1 MQARICSSSQSIGA
15 HPRRGS
21 ALLASLF
28 VVVMIAGL
36 GAYIVELQ
44 ASFSRRQGSALDRKR
59 ALYIAE
65 AGLAEAV
72 LAISQGKSGALAD
85 EDVPARFHD
94 GIYWVESEPLGD
106 GRQMLTSR
114 GRVGTGAFTVRLVVE
129 PNVHPIGAAGFFG
142 EEGLTV
148 GDAVIID
155 GYDSRLGSFDAQTV
169 AGFGFP
175 TPGEAGLVQS
185 NGRIVLDDAAT
196 WPASTPHPYLTLYKG
211 LHAATQ
217 LKLSLL
223 DPTSV
228 LRLALATAEVLPNE
242 SYVLGTLRPGCKETV
257 ETNGNTKILLLDPAQ
272 QDVELPEIVA
282 PLTHRSVGAGTVV
295 INSVVTHADLSAS
308 GGKLRVTKFGELR
321 LVGPVVLDVG
331 RVDVMPGGTVV
342 LDDSAGPIQIHVRE
356 SLSFQPG
363 SVLVSNGA
371 DAHGAGTYIFVAP
384 DPSDDSRVQFEPVG
398 VFRGVVHAP
407 GDRVTLPTGLR
418 YFGAASAKHLT
429 IADGAWITY
438 DAALRVGGIGV
449 PALPRQQ
456 TWSIVEEPQ
465 PAVRVGFDPIAD
477 LVRRGIT
484 PRTWI
489 DAAPES
495 EVIAEYIDGAGFRQS
510 FAGVLDAGQVGAM
523 ERVIS
528 LRWRDPVADTYR
540 EPIRPSGM
548 DVDDLIARHRENRR
562 AARGGP

>member
-1 MQARICSSSQSIGA
+1 MQTRICSLSRSRYTR
-15 HPRRGS
+15 PRRGS
-21 ALLASLF
+21 ALIASLF
-28 VVVMIAGL
+28 AVVLIAGL

-44 ASFSRRQGSALDRKR
+44 AAFSRRQGSALDRKR

-85 EDVPARFHD
+85 EEVPARFHE
-94 GIYWVESEPLGD
+94 GVYWVESEPLGD
-106 GRQMLTSR
+106 GRLMLTSR
-114 GRVGTGAFTVRLVVE
+114 GRIATGAFTVRLVVQ
-129 PNVHPIGAAGFFG
+129 PNEHPIGAAGFFG

-155 GYDSRLGSFDAQTV
+155 GYDSRLGSFDDQAAAV
-169 AGFGFP
+169 GFAFP

-196 WPASTPHPYLTLYKG
+196 WPDGTPHPYRTLYDGLSVATKLKLTL
-211 LHAATQ
+211 Q
-217 LKLSLL
+217 

-228 LRLALATAEVLPNE
+228 IRLALATAGDLPNE
-242 SYVLGTLRPGCKETV
+242 SHVLGKLRPGRSETV
-257 ETNGNTKILLLDPAQ
+257 ETNGNTKILLLEPSKHDL
-272 QDVELPEIVA
+272 VLPEAVE
-282 PLTHRSVGAGTVV
+282 PLTRRDLGAGTVV
-295 INSVVTHADLSAS
+295 INSVVNWADVSAS
-308 GGKLRVTKFGELR
+308 AGKLRITKFGELR
-321 LVGPVVLDVG
+321 LIGPAVFDVES
-331 RVDVMPGGTVV
+331 VDVMPGGTMV
-342 LDDSAGPIQIHVRE
+342 LDDSAGPIQLHVRE
-356 SLSFQPG
+356 ALRFQPG
-363 SVLVSNGA
+363 SVLLSKGV
-371 DAHGAGTYIFVAP
+371 DAHAAGTYIFVAP
-384 DPSDDSRVQFEPVG
+384 DPGNDSRVEFSPVG
-398 VFRGVVHAP
+398 VFRGVLYAP

-429 IADGAWITY
+429 IADGAWVTS

-465 PAVRVGFDPIAD
+465 PAVRAGFDPIAD
-477 LVRRGIT
+477 LLRRGIT

-495 EVIAEYIDGAGFRQS
+495 EVVAEYIDGAGFRQT
-510 FAGVLDAGQVGAM
+510 FTGVLDAGQVSAM

-528 LRWRDPVADTYR
+528 FRWRDPVTDTYG

-548 DVDDLIARHRENRR
+548 DVDELIARFREKLR
-562 AARGGP
+562 ASR